1 MRAVR
6 WHARRDIRLEELP
19 DPPAPGPGEIGVR
32 VAWCGLCGSDVHEY
46 RSGPFQIPLRPHP
59 VTGRK
64 APIVLGHEVSGW
76 VERIG
81 PTVAGPAVAG
91 PAVGELVSLNG
102 LIPCHRCPQCR
113 RQAPQRC
120 LSFGHIGMSAD
131 GGLADRLT
139 VPAEMVVAAPPGTD
153 PELAALAEPFAVAT
167 HAIAQ
172 ADRPADQRCLVLGAG
187 TIGLATALVL
197 REAGNTVTVLD
208 IVPERIA
215 HASALGLAAATD
227 ARAAPAAVVFE
238 CSGASE
244 APATA
249 IRLAEP
255 GGLVVFVGLPEKPSM
270 LDVKPLVLREVR
282 TIGAVS
288 HRTRADLVPALG
300 FLAAHPDSARRLIT
314 ARIPLE
320 ATVPNGIEVLASPA
334 ARVHGKILVRVAGQ
348 TLS

>member
-6 WHARRDIRLEELP
+6 WHARRDIRLDEVP
-19 DPPAPGPGEIGVR
+19 DPPPPGPGEIGVR

-59 VTGRK
+59 VTGRS

-76 VERIG
+76 VERTG
-81 PTVAGPAVAG
+81 PGVPG
-91 PAVGELVSLNG
+91 PAVGDLVSLNG
-102 LIPCHRCPQCR
+102 LIPCGRCPQCR

-153 PELAALAEPFAVAT
+153 AEVAALAEPFAVAM
-167 HAIAQ
+167 HALAQ
-172 ADRPADQRCLVLGAG
+172 ADRPADQRCLVIGAG
-187 TIGLATALVL
+187 AIGLATALVL

-208 IVPERIA
+208 IAAERIA
-215 HASALGLAAATD
+215 HANALGFPAVTTE
-227 ARAAPAAVVFE
+227 ARAEPAAVVFE
-238 CSGASE
+238 CSGAGT

-255 GGLVVFVGLPEKPSM
+255 GGLVVCVGLPEQPTT
-270 LDVKPLVLREVR
+270 LDFKSLVLREVR
-282 TIGAVS
+282 TVGAVS

-300 FLAAHPDSARRLIT
+300 FLAAHPESARRLIT

-320 ATVPNGIEVLASPA
+320 ATVPDGIEVLASPA
-334 ARVHGKILVRVAGQ
+334 ARAHGKILVRVAGQ
-348 TLS
+348 GLP